1 MRLYTVRFT
10 HKIAP
15 SDADKREGVAIR
27 DGAFGGRLVLAAEL
41 RKLGILGKGE
51 SLWEMRIEGD
61 KVLAFPTRR
70 SIWHCITIIACPQK
84 ERT

>member
-15 SDADKREGVAIR
+15 SGNDARKDVGIR
-27 DGAFGGRLVLAAEL
+27 DGAFASRLLLAAEL
-41 RKLGILGKGE
+41 RKLGVLCKGE